1 MWKHNRIVMKK
12 LLIIIT
18 FFFFAF
24 SALGQ
29 SKKEIQAYEDAVIL
43 INNGKYKEAIPILR
57 ELIRENKNF
66 VDASWTLSDLYK
78 KMCNDEKRISTL
90 LYIAKPSVARYH
102 NTLNR
107 LATAY
112 HETCNYEKAIET
124 YKLIPKSESTFYKRA
139 VIGIKKCEEALEL
152 VANPVPFN
160 FKNMGTAINTEFD
173 DYWPSLTA
181 DESFFSTTIKLN
193 QKQGE
198 SSVGKAIHEDIYL
211 SKKINNVWAPTKNV
225 GAAMN
230 SIGNEGAQSI
240 TLDSRYMFFVAC
252 DRRVGLGGCDIYYSI
267 REGDFWSPAINAGAP
282 LNTRHWETYPTLSPT
297 GDELYFASNRP
308 GGKGKSDIWK
318 CKVKILP
325 SGKLEFSE
333 PVNLSATINTPDD
346 ELSPFIHA
354 DNESLY
360 FSSKGRKGLGGY
372 DVFVTYKNGADWTEP
387 QNIGYPINTC
397 KDEIGFVVNANGD
410 KAYFSSDGQEKNGRG
425 RDIYEL
431 KMVEGNLRPKKSMKY
446 ATGKIV
452 DAETNQPI
460 QATIDVFSVK
470 SNKLIFRS
478 VSDKKTG
485 DFIACVPED
494 EEYGV
499 NASKKGY
506 MFYSDNFEAKS
517 QIKTKTPKKNGE
529 VELETIEVGKKMTLN
544 NIFFDFDKAT
554 LKKESN
560 FELNQVVKFM
570 KENPTVKIQLS
581 GHTDYKGSNEYNLT
595 LSNERAKAAYNYL
608 VNHGVPKSRMT
619 YKGYGKTQPIA
630 DNSTD
635 AGRALNRRT
644 EILIIAK

>member
-1 MWKHNRIVMKK
+1 MRKITTIF
-12 LLIIIT
+12 LLILL
-18 FFFFAF
+18 
-24 SALGQ
+24 SCSLMGQ
-29 SKKEIQAYEDAVIL
+29 NKKEIKAYENAVIL

-90 LYIAKPSVARYH
+90 LYIAKPSVPRYN

-112 HETCNYEKAIET
+112 HETCNYEMAIET
-124 YKLIPKSESTFYKRA
+124 YKKIPQSESTYYKRA
-139 VIGIKKCEEALEL
+139 VEGIKKCTEALEL

-160 FKNMGTAINTEFD
+160 FKNMGTAINSEFD

-181 DESFFSTTIKLN
+181 DESYFSTTIKLN

-198 SSVGKAIHEDIYL
+198 STVGKAIHEDIFL
-211 SKKINNVWAPTKNV
+211 SKKVNNVWTKTKNV

-252 DRRVGLGGCDIYYSI
+252 DRQQGLGGCDIYYSI

-325 SGKLEFSE
+325 NGKLEFSE
-333 PVNLSATINTPDD
+333 PTNLSGTINTPDD

-354 DNESLY
+354 DNETLY

-372 DVFVTYKNGADWTEP
+372 DVFVTYKTGNDWTEP
-387 QNIGYPINTC
+387 KNIGYPINTC

-410 KAYFSSDGQEKNGRG
+410 KAYYSSDGQEKNGRG

-431 KMVEGNLRPKKSMKY
+431 KLVDGNLKPKKSMKY

-452 DAETNQPI
+452 DATTNQPI
-460 QATIDVFSVK
+460 QATIDVFSTQT
-470 SNKLIFRS
+470 NKLVFRS

-485 DFIACVPED
+485 DFIACVPEN

-506 MFYSDNFEAKS
+506 MFYSDHFEAKAKMS
-517 QIKTKTPKKNGE
+517 DKMTSKEGKVGLDNIA
-529 VELETIEVGKKMTLN
+529 VGKKMTLN

-554 LKKESN
+554 LKKESY

-581 GHTDYKGSNEYNLT
+581 GHTDYKGSHEYNMT
-595 LSNERAKAAYNYL
+595 LSNDRAKAAYNYL
-608 VNHGVPKSRMT
+608 IQKGVPQSRMT
-619 YKGYGKTQPIA
+619 YKGYGKTQPVA
-630 DNSTD
+630 DNNTD

-644 EILIIAK
+644 EILITAK